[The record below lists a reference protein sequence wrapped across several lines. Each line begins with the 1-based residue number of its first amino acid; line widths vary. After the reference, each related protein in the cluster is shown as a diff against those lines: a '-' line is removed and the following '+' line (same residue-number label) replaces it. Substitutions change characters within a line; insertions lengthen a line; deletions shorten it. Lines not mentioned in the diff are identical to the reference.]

1 MVEEEQHIP
10 PPSTKNK
17 ASAFISILPWRKNRS
32 TNFAEATIGWKD
44 MEHAIPILRPLSSMI
59 DEETVTQEP
68 MSSSELRVP
77 VETTANNGTGIQ
89 EKVKQDEVVPQE
101 PTVQDEIVP

>member
-1 MVEEEQHIP
+1 VVEEEQHVP

-17 ASAFISILPWRKNRS
+17 ASTFVSILPRRKTRS
-32 TNFAEATIGWKD
+32 TSFVEATIGWKPV
-44 MEHAIPILRPLSSMI
+44 EQAIPILHPLSSMI